1 MITVEVWKAMLL
13 GKVMEDALGRGWVPR
28 DVERVGHG
36 WTGETAEALTAECWA
51 EKEKEDNMSPVEKE
65 RPGRVEVGR
74 KMRIPSVSSSSS
86 SGSDITLLSTPTRT
100 SQPISPVQIFSPMT
114 PLHSET
120 SIPTTGVSG
129 IVESSSLSE
138 NDNPSQSAVRKR
150 SEPILRLNGT
160 LKGRMRSATTSSNR
174 DNHSERNGNFGKNAG
189 TAVANSGVKYGR
201 GGGIG
206 RGNRKSVSASGD
218 VTLTASTPGRGRVR
232 RGAKTSTSTLALAPN
247 RGKKPSV
254 ETP

>member
-160 LKGRMRSATTSSNR
+160 LKGRMRSATTSSNK

-218 VTLTASTPGRGRVR
+218 VTLTASAPGRGRVR
-232 RGAKTSTSTLALAPN
+232 RGAN
-247 RGKKPSV
+247 RAKKPSV